1 MFIKTQFASWFC
13 ARFSRYS
20 AGYMQTHTHR
30 CVYMRS
36 LQPRVTS
43 TSSEGVEFIRCQ
55 WARTASLQGIKK
67 KPGSASSAGAPSDHP
82 QILAHNIAADFTG
95 TTQRWENNRV
105 RHDVSPGNYIYIP
118 LICFPSL
125 CFVKSSDCCL
135 NASCQFVEDTFWTLH
150 VIKFRQQNH
159 FSYSC

>member
-1 MFIKTQFASWFC
+1 MVLCSIFSIFC
-13 ARFSRYS
+13 RIHAN
-20 AGYMQTHTHR
+20 THTHTGA
-30 CVYMRS
+30 CTCGRS
-36 LQPRVTS
+36 SLASHPRPPRESSLSGVSEPEPRLYRALKKSQARLPQQGLPLTTLRSWLITS
-43 TSSEGVEFIRCQ
+43 QQTSQEQLGDGKTTEYDMMYHLEI
-55 WARTASLQGIKK
+55 T
-67 KPGSASSAGAPSDHP
+67 
-82 QILAHNIAADFTG
+82 FT
-95 TTQRWENNRV
+95 
-105 RHDVSPGNYIYIP
+105 YP